1 MVPQPDS
8 NGTLNIPAIA
18 SPVTLLI
25 AILLQLSSK
34 TGIPFGYYRPD
45 RENIPGRGSWNRIGR
60 EAVQKEG
67 ALPEQDKRARFER
80 LVLPHLDAAYSLA
93 TWLVRD
99 DAQAEEAVQESYLR
113 AFRFFAGL
121 RGDDARPWLLGIVR
135 NTCYSLLQR
144 ARKDGSAMSFDE
156 EGCGE
161 EAIAAGAVVSFP
173 VNPEAA
179 AIREADCERVRE
191 CLRALPAEY
200 REAVVLRE
208 IHGFSYREI
217 AAVCAVPIGTVMSRI
232 ARGRRLL
239 QQSLVAHAPREDT
252 GT

>member
-1 MVPQPDS
+1 MPWNTIDAGAVLGGWD
-8 NGTLNIPAIA
+8 
-18 SPVTLLI
+18 
-25 AILLQLSSK
+25 LS
-34 TGIPFGYYRPD
+34 D
-45 RENIPGRGSWNRIGR
+45 E
-60 EAVQKEG
+60 E
-67 ALPEQDKRARFER
+67 KRARFER

-99 DAQAEEAVQESYLR
+99 DAQAEEAVQESCLR
-113 AFRFFAGL
+113 AFRYFDGL

-144 ARKDGSAMSFDE
+144 ARKDGLATSFDE

-191 CLRALPAEY
+191 CLRALPLEF

-217 AAVCAVPIGTVMSRI
+217 AAACEVPIGTVMSRI

-239 QQSLVAHAPREDT
+239 QQALGARVQRKDT

>member
-1 MVPQPDS
+1 LEDW
-8 NGTLNIPAIA
+8 A
-18 SPVTLLI
+18 
-25 AILLQLSSK
+25 LS
-34 TGIPFGYYRPD
+34 
-45 RENIPGRGSWNRIGR
+45 E
-60 EAVQKEG
+60 KEM
-67 ALPEQDKRARFER
+67 RARFER
-80 LVLPHLDAAYSLA
+80 LVMPHLDAAYSLA

-99 DAQAEEAVQESYLR
+99 DAQAEEAVQDSYLR
-113 AFRFFAGL
+113 AFRYFDSL

-144 ARKDGSAMSFDE
+144 ARQDGAPLPFDE

-161 EAIAAGAVVSFP
+161 DAVAAGAVVSFP

-179 AIREADCERVRE
+179 AIREADCESVRSA
-191 CLRALPAEY
+191 LRALPVEF

-217 AAVCAVPIGTVMSRI
+217 AAACEVPIGTVMSRI

-239 QQSLVAHAPREDT
+239 QQALGTPVQNKDT

>member
-1 MVPQPDS
+1 MS
-8 NGTLNIPAIA
+8 
-18 SPVTLLI
+18 
-25 AILLQLSSK
+25 
-34 TGIPFGYYRPD
+34 
-45 RENIPGRGSWNRIGR
+45 
-60 EAVQKEG
+60 
-67 ALPEQDKRARFER
+67 EQERRARFER

-144 ARKDGSAMSFDE
+144 ARQDSSSMSFDE

-191 CLRALPAEY
+191 CLRALPLEF

-217 AAVCAVPIGTVMSRI
+217 AAACEVPIGTVMSRI

-239 QQSLVAHAPREDT
+239 QQALGVRVQRKDT